1 MAIRNAILGE
11 DVPITITYTD
21 DTGTEADPDDLD
33 ADGTPD
39 ADITITNLTDGVDAI
54 SAAMTHLSTG
64 QFEYIWDTAVD
75 APGTGTYRVSV
86 ETDFGGETKI
96 SRSAIKLE

>member
-21 DTGTEADPDDLD
+21 DTGTAVDPDDLD

-39 ADITITNLTDGVDAI
+39 ADITITNLSDGVEAV
-54 SAAMTHLSTG
+54 SAAMTNTATG
-64 QFEYIWDTAVD
+64 EFEYVWDTAVD
-75 APGTGTYRVSV
+75 APETGTYRVSV
-86 ETDFGGETKI
+86 EADFGGETKI
-96 SRSAIKLE
+96 TRSSIKLQ